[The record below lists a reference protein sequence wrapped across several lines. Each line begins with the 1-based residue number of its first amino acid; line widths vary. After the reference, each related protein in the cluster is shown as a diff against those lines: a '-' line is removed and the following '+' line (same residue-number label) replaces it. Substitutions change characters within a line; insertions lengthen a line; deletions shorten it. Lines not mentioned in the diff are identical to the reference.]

1 MYISKLTHS
10 LNETLVG
17 GKAASLSKLIEFGVE
32 VPNGFVLTKQ
42 LLKDFQIHQQ
52 WPEGFL
58 NDLHKELSSLNSD
71 KLIVRSSAIGEDS
84 ENHSFAG
91 QLDSIVVE
99 NELSAVEA
107 TIRQCWKGLENDR
120 VKAYEKISGK
130 ILTEMGVVIQ
140 IFLEADYAGVTFT
153 QSPTDELC
161 SYTEYVQGAGEQL
174 VAGKITPKNFSA
186 KRTGLDVLNLPF
198 NGKQLITKSFQLK
211 DRYACHLDIEW
222 VAKGNQIYFVQARPI
237 TVEVSKKIYWSNTNL
252 NENYPDPISP
262 LLYSIARD
270 SYYHYFKNI
279 SKLLQ
284 IDGETLR
291 SLESAFSNTVGI
303 WGNRIYYNMTNI
315 HNVMSSSPLRAYF
328 KEAFNQFV
336 GYSDQDVA
344 TQSSV
349 NRTSLVKL
357 LWRLM
362 YLNIRLESHVRNIE
376 GKVSDFSR
384 KVDEENGDQINAKLF
399 YEFLDLRFNQ
409 WYHASLADFFS
420 MIHYKLLGKITH
432 SFYGEESVGVHNTLI
447 QAIPGLISSEPLND
461 IWDLVIQI
469 EKIDGG
475 KTFFLENPAELV
487 WDTVNRSSEWKTVQ
501 FGFQQY
507 LKTWGFRCSG
517 ELMFFKRNYIEDP
530 LKFVELVQ
538 SYMRNDAVNPRLV
551 IQKKDL
557 ERKKAMRAFV
567 WKIIK
572 KRHVFFPLALFD
584 ILKLYLIARLC
595 KHAISSRER
604 VRYKQAEMYY
614 KFKVVVKRIGAKEVS
629 KGNLSDSED
638 ILYLSYKEIGE
649 LIGSSAMDAAL
660 LKEKIADRILH
671 FKEESKKEFPS
682 NFATNF
688 GERPEFIE
696 GEIPFVEGATEFR
709 GLAASGGR
717 IKGRVKVLE
726 SVLEGYKI
734 EKGDILVT
742 KQTDP
747 GWAMV
752 FPLIGGLI
760 VERGGA
766 LSHGAIVAREFGIP
780 AVIGIDHITR
790 SLKDNDE
797 VILDGNLGKIQL
809 IHHD

>member
-1 MYISKLTHS
+1 MYIRKLTHS
-10 LNETLVG
+10 LDEILVG
-17 GKAASLSKLIEFGVE
+17 GKAASLSKLLEYGVD
-32 VPNGFVLTKQ
+32 V
-42 LLKDFQIHQQ
+42 
-52 WPEGFL
+52 PEGFAITKAL
-58 NDLHKELSSLNSD
+58 LTDYQAAKHWPAGFQQELKHAIAELNSA

-84 ENHSFAG
+84 AHHSFAG

-107 TIRQCWKGLENDR
+107 TILQCWKGLENER
-120 VKAYEKISGK
+120 VKAYEQISGK
-130 ILTEMGVVIQ
+130 RLTEMALVIQ
-140 IFLEADYAGVTFT
+140 VFLEADYAGVTFT
-153 QSPTDELC
+153 QSPTDEFS

-174 VAGKITPKNFSA
+174 VAGKITPKNFSV
-186 KRTGLDVLNLPF
+186 KRANIDQLDLPF
-198 NGKQLITKSFQLK
+198 NAKVLISKSFQLK
-211 DRYACHLDIEW
+211 DQYGCHLDIEW
-222 VAKGNQIYFVQARPI
+222 VSKGDQIYFVQARPI
-237 TVEVSKKIYWSNTNL
+237 TVQVTKKVYWSNTNL

-291 SLESAFSNTVGI
+291 SLEYDFSNTVGI

-344 TQSSV
+344 THSSV
-349 NRTSLVKL
+349 NRTSLMKL
-357 LWRLM
+357 VWRLI
-362 YLNIRLESHVRNIE
+362 YLNIRLESHVQNIE
-376 GKVSDFSR
+376 GKVSRFSQ
-384 KVDEENGDQINAKLF
+384 KVDEEQGDQMDAKLF

-420 MIHYKLLGKITH
+420 MIHYKLLGKMAH
-432 SFYGEESVGVHNTLI
+432 SYFGEESVGVHNTLI

-461 IWDLVIQI
+461 IWDLVVQI
-469 EKIDGG
+469 DQVEGG
-475 KTFFLENPAELV
+475 KSFFLENPTDVV
-487 WDTVNRSSEWKTVQ
+487 WEKVQYAPEWKTV
-501 FGFQQY
+501 FNGFQHY

-517 ELMFFKRNYIEDP
+517 ELMFFKRNYIEEP

-538 SYMRNDAVNPRLV
+538 SYMRNDAVNPRAV
-551 IQKKDL
+551 IEKKDQ
-557 ERKKAMRAFV
+557 ERKKAMRTFV
-567 WKIIK
+567 WKIVK
-572 KRHVFFPLALFD
+572 KWHVLLPVTLFEV
-584 ILKLYLIARLC
+584 IKLYLVATLC
-595 KHAISSRER
+595 KNAISSRER

-614 KFKVVVKRIGAKEVS
+614 KFKVVVKRIGAKEVN
-629 KGNLSDSED
+629 KGNVSDSED

-649 LIGSSAMDAAL
+649 LIGSSAMDSGL
-660 LKEKIADRILH
+660 LKEKISTRIQH
-671 FKEESKKEFPS
+671 FQEESKKEFPS
-682 NFATNF
+682 NFSTNF
-688 GERPEFIE
+688 GERPESIA
-696 GEIPFVEGATEFR
+696 GEVSFVEGATEFR

-717 IKGRVKVLE
+717 IRGRVKVLE
-726 SVLEGYKI
+726 SVLEGNKI
-734 EKGDILVT
+734 EQGDILVT

-797 VILDGNLGKIQL
+797 VILDGNLGRIQL
-809 IHHD
+809 IQHD